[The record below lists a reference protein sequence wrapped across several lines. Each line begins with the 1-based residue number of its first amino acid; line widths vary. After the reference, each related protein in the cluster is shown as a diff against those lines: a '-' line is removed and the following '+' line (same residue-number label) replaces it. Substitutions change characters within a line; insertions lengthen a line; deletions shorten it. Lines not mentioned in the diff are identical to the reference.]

1 MKSRELTFV
10 PRNSGVNTVIQA
22 TPAGCSPRA
31 RCPEV
36 QNAEQKTKKQ
46 IGLPILYLPQLV
58 GLALGFDEEE
68 RGLQRHIVPT
78 AAAVHKVK
86 VNRLS

>member
-1 MKSRELTFV
+1 
-10 PRNSGVNTVIQA
+10 VNRVIQA
-22 TPAGCSPRA
+22 TPACCSPPA
-31 RCPEV
+31 CCPEA

-46 IGLPILYLPQLV
+46 IGLPILPLPQLV
-58 GLALGFDEEE
+58 GLALSFDEEE

-78 AAAVHKVK
+78 AAADRKVK